1 VPGDNGKKGNAMA
14 YDEAM
19 AYRLRADMTT
29 QPLVERKMFGGLAFL
44 VHGHMVCGVHRG
56 GCFFRVGKPNE
67 ARALSLPGV
76 RQMDMAGR
84 PMPGMVEVMNSAF
97 DDEATRTALLALAV
111 GFVTTL
117 PPK

>member
-1 VPGDNGKKGNAMA
+1 MA
-14 YDEAM
+14 YDEVM
-19 AYRLRADMTT
+19 ADRLRADLAGL
-29 QPLVERKMFGGLAFL
+29 PLVERKMFGGLAFL
-44 VHGHMVCGVHRG
+44 VQGHMVCGVHRG

-84 PMPGMVEVMNSAF
+84 PMPGMVDVTTSAF
-97 DDEATRTALLALAV
+97 ADDAIRTGLLALAV
-111 GFVTTL
+111 GFVKTL